1 MIDREFVKEN
11 IRKIF
16 DMVDDLYDEKRYDIL
31 QELSKFEVELLSK
44 IEKPIKTRRGG
55 GLLL

>member
-31 QELSKFEVELLSK
+31 QELLKFEVELLSK
-44 IEKPIKTRRGG
+44 IEKPIKTHHG
-55 GLLL
+55 GLWL